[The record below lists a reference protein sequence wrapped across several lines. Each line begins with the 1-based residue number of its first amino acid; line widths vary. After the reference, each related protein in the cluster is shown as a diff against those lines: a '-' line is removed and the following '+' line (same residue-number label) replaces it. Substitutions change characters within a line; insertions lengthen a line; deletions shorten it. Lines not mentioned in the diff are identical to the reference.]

1 MRPRL
6 PAASD
11 RLPPSFLH
19 TWRPTRRQV
28 GWGTIGTAVL
38 GGAVLDARPP
48 GFVANFHD
56 EWRIFRERHV
66 AEDGRVV
73 DDGAGG
79 VTHSE
84 GTGYGLLLA
93 SAAEDLGSFERI
105 LAWSAHRLRRQDG
118 LHAWRWL
125 PGALDPTPDRNN
137 ATDGDLLIAWALQR
151 AARLFGRA
159 DFLAGARRIAEQVLS
174 QCAREVG
181 GRLVL
186 LPAAHGFERRDHTMV
201 NPSYYVW
208 PALRDLERLVPGRS
222 WRRLS
227 TDDLSLS
234 DAARFGRWGLPA
246 DWIGLPHDPAGPPRP
261 SAERPARFSW
271 DAIRVPLHA
280 AWAGHPD
287 DAALLAAVEF
297 WAAAGRRPVPA
308 WVDLA
313 SGQVAPYPGHWGVQA
328 VVALTRAAVSRGRVQ
343 PLFPRLASS
352 GSYYEAVLILLSR
365 LAWREGVVDPPPPV
379 EAGPAGLPPAGPTAA
394 ERMIRV
400 FRKLGRG
407 LP

>member
-11 RLPPSFLH
+11 RLPPSFPH

-227 TDDLSLS
+227 TDGLSLS

-246 DWIGLPHDPAGPPRP
+246 DWIDLPHDPPDRRGPRRNGRPAFPGTPSGCRCTPPGPGTPTTPRCWRRLNSGPPPGGGRFRP
-261 SAERPARFSW
+261 GWISPPGRSRPIRGMGASRRWWLSPAPPCRGDGFSRSFPAWPAR
-271 DAIRVPLHA
+271 ARIT
-280 AWAGHPD
+280 
-287 DAALLAAVEF
+287 
-297 WAAAGRRPVPA
+297 RPC
-308 WVDLA
+308 
-313 SGQVAPYPGHWGVQA
+313 
-328 VVALTRAAVSRGRVQ
+328 
-343 PLFPRLASS
+343 
-352 GSYYEAVLILLSR
+352 
-365 LAWREGVVDPPPPV
+365 
-379 EAGPAGLPPAGPTAA
+379 
-394 ERMIRV
+394 
-400 FRKLGRG
+400 
-407 LP
+407 